1 MQNKSAKEC
10 DIERIQSELIGRR
23 FSGASLASI
32 SLGTSGT
39 SVIVWIKNNK
49 NFLVYLGSPGSGK
62 TYFCSALIP
71 WIQGKVESYRYW
83 KEGEYLS
90 RIRKFIG
97 EGTGDYLKEIEYMLD
112 YDFIMLDDLGS
123 AGINEWRK
131 EIIFE
136 TIDRRYESENPTVIT
151 SNLTRKEILE
161 NFGPRTYSRLFA
173 KENLIL
179 EFHEAKDLRKREE
192 EG

>member
-1 MQNKSAKEC
+1 
-10 DIERIQSELIGRR
+10 
-23 FSGASLASI
+23 
-32 SLGTSGT
+32 
-39 SVIVWIKNNK
+39 
-49 NFLVYLGSPGSGK
+49 
-62 TYFCSALIP
+62 
-71 WIQGKVESYRYW
+71 
-83 KEGEYLS
+83 
-90 RIRKFIG
+90 
-97 EGTGDYLKEIEYMLD
+97 MLD